1 MLRINFYTACSL
13 REQKNGGII
22 SAYIFKSRFDFK
34 MIQIKEKSG
43 DLDIR
48 ELEILERLESNG
60 HLTQRDLSK
69 EVGIA
74 LGLVNHLL
82 KKMVTKGWIK
92 IKNIDAKKI
101 RYLITPEGAKEKSSL
116 LYKRVESTI
125 HFYLEAKMVIKD
137 KVIHLK
143 NEGIEGVSIYGINH
157 ISEVLFIVLKEL
169 GLELAYVVDDNKEGE
184 VWFGYTVVN
193 MNEFVKS
200 NTNVL
205 IIASFDKEEIAD
217 FYKEHENVKVVVLRE

>member
-1 MLRINFYTACSL
+1 
-13 REQKNGGII
+13 
-22 SAYIFKSRFDFK
+22 
-34 MIQIKEKSG
+34 MIQIKEKSS

-48 ELEILERLESNG
+48 ELEILERLENNG

-92 IKNIDAKKI
+92 IKNIDSKKI
-101 RYLITPEGAKEKSSL
+101 RYLITPEGAREKSSL

-125 HFYLEAKMVIKD
+125 HFYLEAKRIIKD

-143 NEGIEGVSIYGINH
+143 NEGIKDVSIYGINH

-169 GLELAYVVDDNKEGE
+169 GLELVHVVDDNKEGE
-184 VWFGYTVVN
+184 VWFGYNVIG
-193 MNEFVKS
+193 MDQFVAS
-200 NTNVL
+200 NATVL
-205 IIASFDKEEIAD
+205 ILAAFDKEEID
-217 FYKEHENVKVVVLRE
+217 GFCKEQENVKVVLLRE

>member
-1 MLRINFYTACSL
+1 
-13 REQKNGGII
+13 
-22 SAYIFKSRFDFK
+22 
-34 MIQIKEKSG
+34 MIQIKEKPG

-48 ELEILERLESNG
+48 ELEILERLENNG

-92 IKNIDAKKI
+92 IKNIDSKKI
-101 RYLITPEGAKEKSSL
+101 RYLITPEGASEKSSL

-125 HFYLEAKMVIKD
+125 HFYLEAKRVIKD

-143 NEGIEGVSIYGINH
+143 NEGVKDVSIYGINH

-169 GLELAYVVDDNKEGE
+169 ELELAYVVDDKRDGE
-184 VWFGYTVVN
+184 EWFGYKVIG
-193 MNEFVKS
+193 MDQFVRS

-205 IIASFDKEEIAD
+205 IFASFDKEKID
-217 FYKEHENVKVVVLRE
+217 GFCKEQEDVNVVALRE

>member
-1 MLRINFYTACSL
+1 
-13 REQKNGGII
+13 
-22 SAYIFKSRFDFK
+22 
-34 MIQIKEKSG
+34 MIQIKQKSG
-43 DLDIR
+43 DIDIR
-48 ELEILERLESNG
+48 ELKILERLESNG

-82 KKMVTKGWIK
+82 KKMVKKGWIK

-101 RYLITPEGAKEKSSL
+101 RYLITPEGAREKSSL
-116 LYKRVESTI
+116 LYKRVEGTI
-125 HFYLEAKMVIKD
+125 HFYLEAKRVIKD

-143 NEGIEGVSIYGINH
+143 NEGIEDVSIYGINH

-169 GLELAYVVDDNKEGE
+169 GLELAHVVDDNKEGE
-184 VWFGYTVVN
+184 VWFGYTVVK
-193 MNEFVKS
+193 MDEFVKS

-205 IIASFDKEEIAD
+205 ILASFDKEEID
-217 FYKEHENVKVVVLRE
+217 GFCKEQENVKVVVLRE

>member
-1 MLRINFYTACSL
+1 
-13 REQKNGGII
+13 
-22 SAYIFKSRFDFK
+22 

-43 DLDIR
+43 DLDVR
-48 ELEILERLESNG
+48 ELEILERLENNG

-82 KKMVTKGWIK
+82 KKMVNKGWIK

-101 RYLITPEGAKEKSSL
+101 RYLITPEGAREKSSL

-125 HFYLEAKMVIKD
+125 HFYLEAKRVIKD

-143 NEGIEGVSIYGINH
+143 NEGIENVSIYGVNH

-169 GLELAYVVDDNKEGE
+169 DLELAHVVDDNKEGE
-184 VWFGYTVVN
+184 VWFGYKVIGIDQ
-193 MNEFVKS
+193 FVTS
-200 NTNVL
+200 NTTVL
-205 IIASFDKEEIAD
+205 ILAAFDKEEID
-217 FYKEHENVKVVVLRE
+217 GFCKEQENVKVVLLRE

>member
-1 MLRINFYTACSL
+1 M
-13 REQKNGGII
+13 REETGN
-22 SAYIFKSRFDFK
+22 
-34 MIQIKEKSG
+34 
-43 DLDIR
+43 LDVR
-48 ELEILERLESNG
+48 ELEILERLENNG
-60 HLTQRDLSK
+60 HLTQRELSK

-125 HFYLEAKMVIKD
+125 HFYLEAKRVIKD
-137 KVIHLK
+137 KIIHLK
-143 NEGIEGVSIYGINH
+143 NEGIEDVSIYGVNH

-169 GLELAYVVDDNKEGE
+169 GLELASVVEVKKEGE
-184 VWFGYTVVN
+184 EWFGYKVIG
-193 MNEFVKS
+193 MEEFVKNKDS
-200 NTNVL
+200 VL
-205 IIASFDKEEIAD
+205 VFASFDQSEIDRFCKEYEG
-217 FYKEHENVKVVVLRE
+217 VKVVVLRE

>member
-1 MLRINFYTACSL
+1 MR
-13 REQKNGGII
+13 
-22 SAYIFKSRFDFK
+22 D
-34 MIQIKEKSG
+34 KSG

-48 ELEILERLESNG
+48 ELEILERLENNG

-101 RYLITPEGAKEKSSL
+101 RYLITPEGASEKSSL
-116 LYKRVESTI
+116 LYKRVDSTI
-125 HFYLEAKMVIKD
+125 HFYLEAKRVIKD

-143 NEGIEGVSIYGINH
+143 NEGVKDVSIYGINH

-169 GLELAYVVDDNKEGE
+169 GLELNSIVDEKKEGKI
-184 VWFGYTVVN
+184 WFGYEVIGLDQ
-193 MNEFVKS
+193 FVKS
-200 NTNVL
+200 NTSVL
-205 IIASFDKEEIAD
+205 IIASFDKEKID
-217 FYKEHENVKVVVLRE
+217 SFRKEQENVKVVALRE

>member
-1 MLRINFYTACSL
+1 
-13 REQKNGGII
+13 
-22 SAYIFKSRFDFK
+22 

-43 DLDIR
+43 GLDSR
-48 ELEILERLESNG
+48 ELEILERLENNG

-92 IKNIDAKKI
+92 IKNIDSKKI
-101 RYLITPEGAKEKSSL
+101 RYLITPEGAREKSSL

-125 HFYLEAKMVIKD
+125 HFYLEAKRVIKD
-137 KVIHLK
+137 KVVHLK
-143 NEGIEGVSIYGINH
+143 NEGIENVSIYGINH

-169 GLELAYVVDDNKEGE
+169 GLELTHVVDDSKEGE
-184 VWFGYTVVN
+184 VWFGYNVIG
-193 MNEFVKS
+193 MDQFVTS
-200 NTNVL
+200 NTTVL
-205 IIASFDKEEIAD
+205 ILAAFDKEEID
-217 FYKEHENVKVVVLRE
+217 GFCKEQENVKVVLLRE

>member
-1 MLRINFYTACSL
+1 
-13 REQKNGGII
+13 
-22 SAYIFKSRFDFK
+22 
-34 MIQIKEKSG
+34 MIQIKEKLG

-48 ELEILERLESNG
+48 ELEILERLENNG

-92 IKNIDAKKI
+92 IKNIDSKKI
-101 RYLITPEGAKEKSSL
+101 RYLITPEGAREKSSL

-125 HFYLEAKMVIKD
+125 HFYLEAKRVIKD

-143 NEGIEGVSIYGINH
+143 NEGIENVSIYGINH

-169 GLELAYVVDDNKEGE
+169 GLELAYVVDNNKEGE
-184 VWFGYTVVN
+184 VWFGYTVVK
-193 MNEFVKS
+193 MDKFIMS
-200 NTNVL
+200 NTDVL
-205 IIASFDKEEIAD
+205 ILASFDKEVID
-217 FYKEHENVKVVVLRE
+217 GFCKEQEQEEVRVVALRE

>member
-1 MLRINFYTACSL
+1 MR
-13 REQKNGGII
+13 
-22 SAYIFKSRFDFK
+22 D
-34 MIQIKEKSG
+34 KSG

-48 ELEILERLESNG
+48 ELEILERLENNG

-82 KKMVTKGWIK
+82 KKMVNKGWIK

-101 RYLITPEGAKEKSSL
+101 RYLITPEGASEKSSL
-116 LYKRVESTI
+116 LYKRVDSTI
-125 HFYLEAKMVIKD
+125 HFYLEAKRVIKD

-143 NEGIEGVSIYGINH
+143 NEGVKDVSIYGINH

-169 GLELAYVVDDNKEGE
+169 GLELNSIVDEKKEGKI
-184 VWFGYTVVN
+184 WFGYEVIGLDQ
-193 MNEFVKS
+193 FVKS
-200 NTNVL
+200 NTSVL
-205 IIASFDKEEIAD
+205 IIASFDKEKID
-217 FYKEHENVKVVVLRE
+217 SFRKEQENVKVVALRE

>member
-1 MLRINFYTACSL
+1 M
-13 REQKNGGII
+13 
-22 SAYIFKSRFDFK
+22 

-48 ELEILERLESNG
+48 ELEILERLENNG

-82 KKMVTKGWIK
+82 KKMVKKGWIK

-101 RYLITPEGAKEKSSL
+101 RYLITPEGAREKSSL

-125 HFYLEAKMVIKD
+125 HFYIEAKRVIKD

-143 NEGIEGVSIYGINH
+143 NEGIENVSIYGVNH

-169 GLELAYVVDDNKEGE
+169 DLELAHVVDDNKEGE
-184 VWFGYTVVN
+184 VWFGYKVIGIDQ
-193 MNEFVKS
+193 FVTS
-200 NTNVL
+200 NTTVL
-205 IIASFDKEEIAD
+205 ILAAFDKEEID
-217 FYKEHENVKVVVLRE
+217 GFCKEQENVKVVLLRE

>member
-1 MLRINFYTACSL
+1 
-13 REQKNGGII
+13 
-22 SAYIFKSRFDFK
+22 
-34 MIQIKEKSG
+34 MIQIKEKLG

-48 ELEILERLESNG
+48 ELEILERLENNG

-92 IKNIDAKKI
+92 IKNIDSKKI
-101 RYLITPEGAKEKSSL
+101 RYLITPEGAREKSSL

-125 HFYLEAKMVIKD
+125 HFYLEAKRVIKD
-137 KVIHLK
+137 KVVHLK
-143 NEGIEGVSIYGINH
+143 NEGIENVSIYGINH

-169 GLELAYVVDDNKEGE
+169 GLELTHVVDDSKEGE
-184 VWFGYTVVN
+184 VWFGYNVIG
-193 MNEFVKS
+193 MDQFVTS
-200 NTNVL
+200 NTTVL
-205 IIASFDKEEIAD
+205 ILAAFDKEEID
-217 FYKEHENVKVVVLRE
+217 GFCKEQENVKVVLLRE

>member
-1 MLRINFYTACSL
+1 
-13 REQKNGGII
+13 
-22 SAYIFKSRFDFK
+22 

-48 ELEILERLESNG
+48 ELEILERLENNG

-82 KKMVTKGWIK
+82 KKMVNKGWIK

-101 RYLITPEGAKEKSSL
+101 RYLITPEGAREKSTL
-116 LYKRVESTI
+116 LYNRVESTI
-125 HFYLEAKMVIKD
+125 HFYLDAKRVIKD

-143 NEGIEGVSIYGINH
+143 NEGIENVSIYGINH

-169 GLELAYVVDDNKEGE
+169 GLELASVVEEKKEGE
-184 VWFGYTVVN
+184 EWFGYNVIG
-193 MNEFVKS
+193 MEEFIKNKDS
-200 NTNVL
+200 VL
-205 IIASFDKEEIAD
+205 VFASFDQSEID
-217 FYKEHENVKVVVLRE
+217 RFCKEHENVKVVAFR

>member
-1 MLRINFYTACSL
+1 
-13 REQKNGGII
+13 
-22 SAYIFKSRFDFK
+22 

-43 DLDIR
+43 DIDIR